1 MSENDEFKDLSDE
14 EIASYIESHRWIY
27 AKTMPQCPHWYTLKK
42 ESKDQAMFERFV
54 MHIRRYGTAS
64 KFFRKTL
71 IYFRFGDYKYWS
83 MGAPLDQTIRLK
95 HVTGFSKLFENTEY
109 RKAWESN
116 KQIKLRKQ
124 FEEEQ
129 NESAVNFIG

>member
-42 ESKDQAMFERFV
+42 ESKDPAMFERFV
-54 MHIRRYGTAS
+54 MHIRRHGTAA

-83 MGAPLDQTIRLK
+83 MGAPLGQTILINRALVVK
-95 HVTGFSKLFENTEY
+95 KGQK
-109 RKAWESN
+109 
-116 KQIKLRKQ
+116 
-124 FEEEQ
+124 
-129 NESAVNFIG
+129 